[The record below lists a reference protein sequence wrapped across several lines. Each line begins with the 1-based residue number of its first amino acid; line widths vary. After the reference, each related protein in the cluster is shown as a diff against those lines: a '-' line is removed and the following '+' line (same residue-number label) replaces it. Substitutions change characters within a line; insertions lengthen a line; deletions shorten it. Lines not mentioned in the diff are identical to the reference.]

1 MARVDTRLELHLRL
15 TAFFKKRGKKQFSLV
30 DKINRTNKAIWKTW
44 EVRQEKSWQN
54 RDFRKYLANY
64 LSLEKSK
71 FN

>member
-1 MARVDTRLELHLRL
+1 MTRVDTWLELHLRL
-15 TAFFKKRGKKQFSLV
+15 TAFFKKRGKKYCSLV

-64 LSLEKSK
+64 LSWENLK